1 MARALRVL
9 TLAVL
14 LAGCATVNRG
24 RFTPLG
30 QAYPPRGEGCAVEIF
45 HDRRPPREFVPIARI
60 DVHIEW
66 SAWFQ
71 PRLDDA
77 EPELRKQACLAGADA
92 VIDIDERTGSHIET
106 KRYHVIATGIKYR
119 P

>member
-1 MARALRVL
+1 MTRALAIL
-9 TLAVL
+9 VL
-14 LAGCATVNRG
+14 LVLGAGCATTTLS
-24 RFTPLG
+24 RFTPLD
-30 QAYPPRGEGCAVEIF
+30 QPYPPRPEGCDVEIF
-45 HDRRPPREFVPIARI
+45 HGRQPAREFVKIARI

-77 EPELRKQACLAGADA
+77 EPELRRQACFAGADA
-92 VIDIDERTGSHIET
+92 VIDLEEQMGSHIET

>member
-1 MARALRVL
+1 VTRALAILSLV
-9 TLAVL
+9 AL
-14 LAGCATVNRG
+14 LSGCATTTLS

-30 QAYPPRGEGCAVEIF
+30 QAYPPRAEGCDVEIF
-45 HDRRPPREFVPIARI
+45 QGRRPAREFVKIARI

-92 VIDIDERTGSHIET
+92 VIDVEEQMGSHIET